1 MESAI
6 PRIEIKVD
14 ELLTVL
20 DEDIRHVRQSVSR
33 LDELRSLV
41 VKRDQEALGEL
52 LESIRK
58 ESQEYS
64 TNESKRESMRKDLA
78 AVLECEVGD
87 MTLSR
92 LESALD
98 DAKGAEV
105 ARRKTELRSLTEE
118 LKTEYMRTAM
128 LLSDCTRFNRSLLR
142 GILELG
148 NTGAATYGS
157 DGATRIQNDSVFV
170 SLEF

>member
-6 PRIEIKVD
+6 PEIEMKVD

-20 DEDIRHVRQSVSR
+20 DEDIRHVRTSLSR

-41 VKRDQEALGEL
+41 VKRDQEALGKL
-52 LESIRK
+52 LERIGE
-58 ESQEYS
+58 ESHEYS
-64 TNESKRESMRKDLA
+64 TNESKRESMRRGFA
-78 AVLECEVGD
+78 ATLKCEVSD

-92 LESALD
+92 LESVLGD
-98 DAKGAEV
+98 PKKTEV
-105 ARRKTELRSLTEE
+105 AQRKAELRSLTEE
-118 LKTEYMRTAM
+118 LKTEYMKTAM
-128 LLSDCTRFNRSLLR
+128 LLSDCTRFNRALLR

-157 DGATRIQNDSVFV
+157 DGVTKVQNDSVFV
-170 SLEF
+170 SMEF